1 MASKLKLVKGASQRG
16 ALIYGMRMFAPGAV
30 IKVENAG
37 AHLNDGDARPITMHL
52 IEGTRTQIRRQLLQS
67 IDAFFELLEENLE

>member
-16 ALIYGMRMFAPGAV
+16 ALIYGMRIFAPGAV
-30 IKVENAG
+30 IKVENAN
-37 AHLNDGDARPITMHL
+37 ARLNDGDMRPITMHL